1 VCVSV
6 HSDQRS
12 GPPRGARLAFQW
24 RGRHYSADSSDDG
37 FAATDTEGAV
47 AVTIKVSHPDQA
59 DVLHEA
65 LDDFI
70 AKCDHKKHWRAIAA
84 AEDLKAQL
92 TENAQPA

>member
-1 VCVSV
+1 
-6 HSDQRS
+6 
-12 GPPRGARLAFQW
+12 
-24 RGRHYSADSSDDG
+24 
-37 FAATDTEGAV
+37 
-47 AVTIKVSHPDQA
+47 VTIKVSHPDQA